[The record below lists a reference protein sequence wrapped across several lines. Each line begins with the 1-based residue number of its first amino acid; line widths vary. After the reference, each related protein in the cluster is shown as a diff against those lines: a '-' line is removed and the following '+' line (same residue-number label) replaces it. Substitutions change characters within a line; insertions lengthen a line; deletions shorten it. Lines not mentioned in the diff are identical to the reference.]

1 MKKLLKTLLVVLAAL
16 ALAAV
21 CELLLFNRLS
31 VCSLGREWT
40 PLPAPGVSGD
50 LAADRALTLSFRN
63 IGAPVSSCHLEIAV
77 RDADGEP
84 VATNLHLSISDDG
97 SSGFQSAGDVSYFPT
112 HNKGAY
118 FRLNSYGALHE
129 LSVKLTTLKSG
140 CTWQLLAAEINGSV
154 PFRISL
160 PRLAALFAF
169 FLLLYCLR
177 PGSAVYDNA
186 LWNRRRWAKRLCV
199 LLILLLNLLLLA
211 NLVQAIPNFTHP
223 PENTDWMHHR
233 QYAKL
238 ARALSEGRT
247 WIDTEADQPGLEL
260 LAKLRDPYNGTDR
273 YALFG
278 ENGRVPPW
286 DTAYHGGHL
295 YVYFGVVPA
304 LLTYL
309 PYYLITGGDLP
320 NSYAVLFSFALV
332 LLGAFLLLRS
342 LIRRW
347 FPKTPFAVYLL
358 LSVFFGNCTCVLLYS
373 LAPSFY
379 VLPICFSLAFVCFA
393 LALWLSAAERWLR
406 LRGMESGSADAEAC
420 FPLRGGTARPGT
432 VNLQILL
439 GSLFA
444 ALTAGCRP
452 QFLVFSAL
460 ALPILWP
467 LVRRERRPFN
477 RLARLLLF
485 ALPYLAVALPLMYYN
500 QIRFGSP
507 FDFGANYNLTT
518 NNMPL
523 RGWNW
528 SRLPDG
534 LLDYLL
540 RFPSVDLRFPWIHE
554 AGSGLAYL
562 GLTIREP
569 MYGGVLLLHPFLWLL
584 FGWYPIRAELKKLG
598 LRTLTLLPPALA
610 LIVIAAD
617 TEMAG
622 ILVRYTGDFLPL
634 LYFAATLIFLTH
646 WQRAEAPGRK
656 RLTLFLLVT
665 LLATLAV
672 CFLMSVNDSYLLTRY
687 PSNYFR
693 LKDLLSWS

>member
-16 ALAAV
+16 ALTAV
-21 CELLLFNRLS
+21 CELMLFNRLS
-31 VCSLGREWT
+31 VFSLGREWT
-40 PLPAPGVSGD
+40 PLPTPGVTGD
-50 LAADRALTLSFRN
+50 LAADCTLTLSFRN
-63 IGAPVSSCHLEIAV
+63 VEAPVSSCHLELAV
-77 RDADGEP
+77 RDDAGKP
-84 VATNLHLSISDDG
+84 VTVNLRLSISDDG
-97 SSGFQSAGDVSYFPT
+97 SSELYFAGNVSYFPT

-129 LSVKLTTLKSG
+129 LSAQLTVPNSG
-140 CTWQLLAAEINGSV
+140 CSWQLLAAEINGSV

-177 PGSAVYDNA
+177 PGSPLYDNR

-199 LLILLLNLLLLA
+199 LLILLINLLLLA
-211 NLVQAIPNFTHP
+211 NLVRVIPYFTRP
-223 PENTDWMHHR
+223 PQNSDWMHHQ

-238 ARALSEGRT
+238 ARALAEGRT
-247 WIDTEADQPGLEL
+247 WIETEADRPGLEL
-260 LAKLRDPYNGTDR
+260 LAQLPDPYNVSAR

-278 ENGRVPPW
+278 ANGRVPPW
-286 DTAYHGGHL
+286 DTAYHSGHL
-295 YVYFGVVPA
+295 YVYFGVVPV

-309 PYYLITGGDLP
+309 PCYLITGRNLP
-320 NSYAVLFSFALV
+320 TVYAVLFSFALV

-347 FPKTPFAVYLL
+347 FPRTPFALYLL
-358 LSVFFGNCTCVLLYS
+358 LSVLFGNCTCILLYS
-373 LAPSFY
+373 LMPSFY

-406 LRGMESGSADAEAC
+406 SRGTESGSGDAEAC
-420 FPLRGGTARPGT
+420 FPLRGGKERPAA

-467 LVRRERRPFN
+467 LVRRERRLSGRFL
-477 RLARLLLF
+477 RVLLF
-485 ALPYLAVALPLMYYN
+485 AIPYLAAALPLMYYN

-534 LLDYLL
+534 LWDYLFRL
-540 RFPSVDLRFPWIHE
+540 PNVDLCFPWLHE
-554 AGSGLAYL
+554 AGSRLSYL
-562 GLTIREP
+562 GLTVREP

-584 FGWYPIRAELKKLG
+584 FGYYPLRGELKKLG
-598 LRTLTLLPPALA
+598 LRALILLPLALT
-610 LIVIAAD
+610 LIVIVAD

-634 LYFAATLIFLTH
+634 LYLSATLIFLTR
-646 WQRAEAPGRK
+646 WQKADAPAKK
-656 RLTLFLLVT
+656 RLTLFLLAA
-665 LLATLAV
+665 LLATAVV
-672 CFLMSVNDSYLLTRY
+672 CFLMSVNDSYLLARY
-687 PSNYFR
+687 PSGFFR
-693 LKDLLSWS
+693 LKDLMN